1 MIDSGD
7 WILSQDQER
16 HLRRQNKLIQM
27 TLDNV
32 MRHEDSFSFNAK
44 ICFSIQTWKKN
55 DRISAS
61 VLIIINVI
69 CDQMNRITFS
79 LNNAIIIARSNIF
92 SLRFRSNRMKTLCL
106 IYFDQIFILF
116 FCPFSFDCLYI
127 IASEGVFVIK

>member
-92 SLRFRSNRMKTLCL
+92 SLRFRSNRMLRNEDTLSYLFRSDIHL
-106 IYFDQIFILF
+106 IFLPLLIRLSIYN
-116 FCPFSFDCLYI
+116 C
-127 IASEGVFVIK
+127 K